1 MASANTNELY
11 KNTRCGGKR
20 YWREF
25 ASSVSRW
32 KASMPSETIA
42 ELPLAAAAINFKTAI
57 RRLLAIA
64 VTMLLGALLIWTTT
78 VGPACEP

>member
-11 KNTRCGGKR
+11 KKHPLRWETILARIRKQRKSLEGID
-20 YWREF
+20 
-25 ASSVSRW
+25 ASES
-32 KASMPSETIA
+32 IA

-64 VTMLLGALLIWTTT
+64 VTMLLGALLIRTTT
-78 VGPACEP
+78 VGPACKP